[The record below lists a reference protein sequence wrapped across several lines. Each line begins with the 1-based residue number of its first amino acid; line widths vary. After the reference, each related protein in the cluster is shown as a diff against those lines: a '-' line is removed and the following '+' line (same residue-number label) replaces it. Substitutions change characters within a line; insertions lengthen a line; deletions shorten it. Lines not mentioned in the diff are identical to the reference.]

1 MTMPRLRPLRAAALA
16 LLLVGTACADTNGAA
31 PPAAGSGEAG
41 SGYVMAIHGGGG
53 VLDRADMT
61 PELEAE
67 YREALKAA
75 LAAGREVLEADG
87 DSVSA
92 VEAAVR
98 VLEDSP
104 LFNAARGGSYN
115 AEGIHEFDAS
125 IMDGSTHEAGAVAVV
140 QEVKNPVTLARRV
153 MEQSPHVLIAG
164 AGALEFAKAQGVELR
179 PPEYFFTQRRW
190 DSLQRRLE
198 QGTPYGGNPEAG
210 EIEAEE
216 PTASSA
222 TSVRGESLDRALF
235 GTVGAVARDRDG
247 NLAAA
252 TSTGGREGKLP
263 GRVGDSPII
272 GAGTYAD
279 NATLAA
285 SSTGLGEYVIRTVG
299 TKTISDLMAYRG
311 LGVEEASNIVVE
323 RIKQMGGGIG
333 VIAVDRDGNVAMP
346 FSGDGMYRG
355 YVREGDE
362 SVVEIYR

>member
-190 DSLQRRLE
+190 DSLQRRLN
-198 QGTPYGGNPEAG
+198 QSTPYGEQPGEEAG
-210 EIEAEE
+210 AEA
-216 PTASSA
+216 SA
-222 TSVRGESLDRALF
+222 VSDRIGARGESLDRALF